1 MYWEFNLIYCV
12 PPSSAGA
19 CAPASGLC
27 ASVLSM
33 MMAKDSTYAASA
45 LPKRP
50 GLSRQYR
57 YDAAAAPQGEGGSR
71 DGKMRRRYQHGVYHT
86 AETVSAHTHAVVS
99 GIAVP
104 SFICNWCRSGGVIR
118 SVTGG
123 CWCQQKIQRASQPT
137 AVMTSV
143 VSALA
148 ALLSAAHLCKLLHD
162 AVNLL
167 CLSRQS
173 KATQ

>member
-1 MYWEFNLIYCV
+1 
-12 PPSSAGA
+12 
-19 CAPASGLC
+19 
-27 ASVLSM
+27 
-33 MMAKDSTYAASA
+33 
-45 LPKRP
+45 
-50 GLSRQYR
+50 
-57 YDAAAAPQGEGGSR
+57 
-71 DGKMRRRYQHGVYHT
+71 MRRRYQHGVYHT
-86 AETVSAHTHAVVS
+86 AETVRAHTHAVVS

-104 SFICNWCRSGGVIR
+104 SFICNWCRGGGVIR

-123 CWCQQKIQRASQPT
+123 CWCQPKIRVSQPT

-167 CLSRQS
+167 CLSR
-173 KATQ
+173 